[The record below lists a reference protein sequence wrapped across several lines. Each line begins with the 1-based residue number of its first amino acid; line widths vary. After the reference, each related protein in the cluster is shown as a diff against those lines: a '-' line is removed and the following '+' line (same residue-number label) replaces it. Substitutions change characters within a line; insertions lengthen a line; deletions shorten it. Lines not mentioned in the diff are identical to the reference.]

1 MKLVTAILF
10 LIIFNWSF
18 GQTMFKSQ
26 DSLRLNTFDEDYTV
40 SDTIYLKNSEPIYLK
55 TNKIAKEIDSLWL
68 HRLIN
73 SPLKDTLNIEPNTD
87 LKPDSSVVLNTDLLK
102 SRLQILNSKTP
113 FNIDYNPVLES
124 VIKSYLKRKK
134 EIYSNLMER
143 AQYYFPM
150 FEQKL
155 DKYNIPLEMKY
166 LAIVES
172 ALIPTIQS
180 RVGATGL
187 WQFMYQTGKLYSLD
201 ISSYV
206 DDRSNPIKA
215 TEAACKYLK
224 NLYGLFGDWDMVLA
238 AYNSGPG
245 NVTKAIRRS
254 GGKTNYWSI
263 RQYLPRETAGY
274 VPAFYATLYMF
285 EFANENNIK
294 PTVSAVNYFE
304 TDSVFVKRQLTF
316 EQLNQ
321 TLKVDIEL
329 LKFLN
334 PQYKLG
340 IIPFQKNRQYSLRM
354 PRKDVGNFITNEQ
367 KIYKYANAIDAER
380 KKAYPKFY
388 AINDRIS
395 YKVRRGDVL
404 GKIARKFGVSV
415 TSIKKWNRLK
425 GTNIRLG
432 QRLIIYPRK
441 L

>member
-1 MKLVTAILF
+1 MKRLTLLF
-10 LIIFNWSF
+10 YLLIINLSF
-18 GQTMFKSQ
+18 GQTMLKAQ
-26 DSLRLNTFDEDYTV
+26 DSLTLKGMNDDYTISDTV
-40 SDTIYLKNSEPIYLK
+40 YIKSGDTIYLR
-55 TNKIAKEIDSLWL
+55 TNKRAKEIDSLWL
-68 HRLIN
+68 NRLVN
-73 SPLKDTLNIEPNTD
+73 SPLNDTLEINPKND
-87 LKPDSSVVLNTDLLK
+87 LKIDSSVALSTDLLK

-113 FNIDYNPVLES
+113 FNIDYNPILES
-124 VIKSYLKRKK
+124 VIKSYLNRKK
-134 EIYSNLMER
+134 EVYSNLMER

-172 ALIPTIQS
+172 ALIPTIKS

-187 WQFMYQTGKLYSLD
+187 WQFMFQTGKLYNLN
-201 ISSYV
+201 INSYV

-215 TEAACKYLK
+215 TEAACQYLK
-224 NLYGLFGDWDMVLA
+224 NLHDIFGDWDLVLA

-263 RQYLPRETAGY
+263 RQFLPRETAGY

-294 PTVSAVNYFE
+294 PKDSTIDYFE

-316 EQLNQ
+316 EQLHK
-321 TLKVDIEL
+321 TLKVDIDL

-340 IIPFQKNRQYSLRM
+340 IIPFQKERLYSLRL
-354 PRKDVGNFITNEQ
+354 PRKDIGNFITNEQ
-367 KIYKYANAIDAER
+367 KIYKYADAIDAER
-380 KKAYPKFY
+380 KESYPKFY
-388 AINDRIS
+388 TMNERIS
-395 YKVRRGDVL
+395 YRVRSGDVL

-415 TSIKKWNRLK
+415 NSIKRWNRLK
-425 GTNIRLG
+425 TSRIRLG
-432 QRLIIYPRK
+432 QRLTIYPRR